1 MAGTILDR
9 LEEYTQK
16 DPLAPILFDE
26 TYTKGITYHQLDEMS
41 GRVYAWLKQARIGR
55 EDFVLINLPRGVLPI
70 IAMIGVWK
78 AGAAWA
84 LVEDT
89 YPADRIRFI
98 REDCGCKTEL
108 SAANWQDV
116 MCMEPLA
123 GHVQA
128 DPHDAAYAV
137 YTSGTTGNPKG
148 VLHEYGN
155 LERAVLSIS
164 GGEPM
169 FSEKD
174 CIATLSPLNFVASII
189 VILATLDVFG
199 AKNYIASYETI
210 KNTAALAKFFI
221 TKKISITFLTPSYVR
236 MLGGK
241 KTPFL
246 RMLFVGSE
254 PANNTYVEGL
264 ELVNIY
270 ACSESGFAVGVF
282 RIDRSYST
290 CPVGRPVVDTK
301 IMLLDEDG
309 KEAADGETGEMVFE
323 DPYVRGYINLPEQ
336 NKKAFIDG
344 YFHTGDLAKKDEAG
358 NYIILGRRDDMIKI
372 NGNRIEPAEI
382 EAAFKAALGLQW
394 AAVRGFEEGGKSFLC
409 AYYKDDVSFDANAL
423 RGELGRRLP
432 YYMIPAYFIKI
443 DEVPLKA
450 SGKLDR
456 KALPRPDAGS
466 FQSDYAA
473 PETETQKKL
482 CEAFEKALGLG
493 QVGIRDDFYELGGDS
508 LAAISLITEC
518 DLPGLSSS
526 EIFLGRTPEKIAEL
540 YEKKIAESGGKTA
553 DEWNAES
560 IKVAHPLTAEQNYM
574 VNYQLY
580 TPFSTM
586 YNLYTMMKLDKELYD
601 MEQACEVMRQVI
613 LAHPALLTTY
623 YWNEDGVLLQKYTPE
638 ILEELHVEH
647 LTEFELKYVK
657 DTLVYPFKIIGGRLF
672 RCRIFETEKAGYFF
686 FDVHHSIFDG
696 TSFKVF
702 MDSVEKAFTGQP
714 IAQDYY
720 YLMLRDRENAVHTD
734 FYEESRKYFE
744 DRYDGIEW
752 SEYPFIDH
760 RSRSNEMGEIFAELE
775 IEQPQMQEVENA
787 YRISR
792 NEFFITVAA
801 LAISIYN
808 NRQDIK
814 VSWNYNG
821 RESME
826 YMSSIGLLF
835 RELPVGIR
843 FRPERTIR
851 DVFADVQDQV
861 RKGIEH
867 ACYPYVD
874 LHGEV
879 ATGETAYLL
888 YQQDL
893 RDTESLEDAGIEV
906 IDVRQNQAASQTI
919 LDMEILDGSDGLQL
933 MIDFSA
939 SWYNEK
945 SMGKFAHIFAGTA
958 QLIAQH
964 DGQEDLTIKE
974 ITRRIHKEVIRE
986 AIGER
991 ISDERQKLGTIGE
1004 KITEAPHK
1012 LGNTG
1017 AGALDGPDRRLDS
1030 DEKIISESLHKY
1042 RNVGQKASGALHGLR
1057 DGAQKASETL
1067 HSRNVI
1073 KEKVKEGGTLLKSF
1087 STRIRRKR

>member
-1 MAGTILDR
+1 MEGTILDR
-9 LEEYTQK
+9 LEEYTQR
-16 DPLAPILFDE
+16 DPLAPVLFDE

-41 GRVYAWLKQARIGR
+41 GRVYAWLKQKGIGK
-55 EDFVLINLPRGVLPI
+55 EDFVLLNLPRGVLPV

-89 YPADRIRFI
+89 YPADRIRYI
-98 REDCGCKTEL
+98 REDCGCRIEL
-108 SAANWQDV
+108 CAANWEEV
-116 MCMEPLA
+116 MCMEPLK
-123 GHVQA
+123 GHVPA
-128 DPHDAAYAV
+128 DPHDAAFAV

-155 LERAVLSIS
+155 LERAILSVHE
-164 GGEPM
+164 GGRSP
-169 FSEKD
+169 FTEKD
-174 CIATLSPLNFVASII
+174 SIAMLSPLNFVASII
-189 VILATLDVFG
+189 VILAALDVFRG
-199 AKNYIASYETI
+199 RNYIVSYETI
-210 KNTAALAKFFI
+210 KNTAALAKFFL

-254 PANNTYVEGL
+254 PANHVYVEGL
-264 ELVNIY
+264 ELINIY
-270 ACSESGFAVGVF
+270 ACSESGFAVGFF
-282 RIDRSYST
+282 RIDKPYSS
-290 CPVGRPVVDTK
+290 CPIGHPVVDTD
-301 IMLLDEDG
+301 IILLGEDG
-309 KEAADGETGEMVFE
+309 TRAADGGIGEMCFE

-336 NKKAFIDG
+336 TKKAFIDG
-344 YFHTGDLAKKDEAG
+344 YFHSGDLAKKDESG
-358 NYIILGRRDDMIKI
+358 NYIILGRADDMIKI

-382 EAAFKAALGLQW
+382 EAAIKSVLGIDW
-394 AAVRGFEEGGKSFLC
+394 AAVRGFEEAGKSFLC
-409 AYYKDDVSFDANAL
+409 AYYKDDATFEPDRL
-423 RGELGRRLP
+423 RRELGRRLP
-432 YYMIPAYFIKI
+432 YYMIPAYFLKI
-443 DEVPLKA
+443 DEIPLKPN
-450 SGKLDR
+450 GKLDR

-466 FQSDYAA
+466 FRNDYAA

-482 CEAFEKALGLG
+482 CDAFEKALGLE
-493 QVGIRDDFYELGGDS
+493 QVGIHDDFYELGGDS

-518 DLPGLSSS
+518 GLPGLSAQ
-526 EIFLGRTPEKIAEL
+526 EVFLGRTPEKIAQL

-553 DEWNAES
+553 EERNAES
-560 IKVAHPLTAEQNYM
+560 LREAHCLTAEQNYM

-586 YNLYTMMKLDKELYD
+586 YNLYTMMKLDKDLYD
-601 MEQACEVMRQVI
+601 MEKACAVMKEVI

-623 YWNEDGVLLQKYTPE
+623 FWNEDGVLMQKYTPE
-638 ILEELHVEH
+638 IFEELHIER

-657 DTLVYPFKIIGGRLF
+657 DTLVYPFKIVGGRLF

-686 FDVHHSIFDG
+686 FDVHHSLFDG
-696 TSFKVF
+696 TSFQVF

-714 IAQDYY
+714 LEKDYY
-720 YLMLRDRENAVHTD
+720 YLMLQDRENVVHTD
-734 FYEESRKYFE
+734 LYEESRRYFE
-744 DRYDGIEW
+744 DRYEGIEW

-775 IEQPQMQEVENA
+775 IGQPQMQEVERS

-801 LAISIYN
+801 LSISIYN
-808 NRQDIK
+808 NRQDIRI
-814 VSWNYNG
+814 SWNYNG
-821 RESME
+821 RESVE
-826 YMSSIGLLF
+826 YMSSVGLLF

-843 FRPERTIR
+843 FSPELTIR
-851 DVFADVQDQV
+851 DVFSDVQDQV

-867 ACYPYVD
+867 CCYPYVD

-879 ATGETAYLL
+879 ATCESAYLL

-893 RDTESLEDAGIEV
+893 RDTESLESAGLEV

-939 SWYNEK
+939 SWYEEK
-945 SMGKFAHIFAGTA
+945 SMEKFAHIFAGTA

-964 DGQEDLTIKE
+964 DGQQDLTVKE
-974 ITRRIHKEVIRE
+974 ITHRINREVLKE
-986 AIGER
+986 AIGEK
-991 ISDERQKLGTIGE
+991 ISDERQKIGKIGE
-1004 KITEAPHK
+1004 KISEAPRR
-1012 LGNTG
+1012 LQN
-1017 AGALDGPDRRLDS
+1017 AGAKVSDGPDTRRDF
-1030 DEKIISESLHKY
+1030 DEKILSESLHRHKDA
-1042 RNVGQKASGALHGLR
+1042 GTKPSEALHVPDTIR
-1057 DGAQKASETL
+1057 
-1067 HSRNVI
+1067 
-1073 KEKVKEGGTLLKSF
+1073 EKVKEGGTLLRSF

>member
-1 MAGTILDR
+1 MSTTILER
-9 LEEYTQK
+9 LEEYARQ

-26 TYTKGITYHQLDEMS
+26 TYTKGITYHKLDEMS
-41 GRVYAWLKQARIGR
+41 GRVYAWLKQEGIGK
-55 EDFVLINLPRGVLPI
+55 EDFVLINLPRGVLPV

-78 AGAAWA
+78 AGAAFV

-98 REDCGCKTEL
+98 REDCGCKDEI
-108 SAANWQDV
+108 SSANWQEI
-116 MCMEPLA
+116 MCLEPLS

-155 LERAVLSIS
+155 LDRAILSIRE
-164 GGEPM
+164 GGKAL

-174 CIATLSPLNFVASII
+174 SLATLSPLNFVASII
-189 VILATLDVFG
+189 VILAALNVFR

-210 KNTAALAKFFI
+210 KNTSALAKLFI

-236 MLGGK
+236 MLGNK

-254 PANNTYVEGL
+254 PANNVYVDGL
-264 ELVNIY
+264 DLVNIY
-270 ACSESGFAVGVF
+270 ACSESGFAVGFF
-282 RIDRSYST
+282 RIDKSYST
-290 CPVGRPVVDTK
+290 CPVGHPEVDTK
-301 IMLLDEDG
+301 IMLLKEDG
-309 KEAADGETGEMVFE
+309 TEAADGETGEMCFE

-336 NKKAFIDG
+336 TKESFIDG
-344 YFHTGDLAKKDEAG
+344 YFHTGDLAQRDESG
-358 NYIILGRRDDMIKI
+358 NYVILGRRDDMVKI

-382 EAAFKAALGLQW
+382 EAALKSVLGLEW

-409 AYYKDDVSFDANAL
+409 AYYKENVDFDTDAV
-423 RGELGRRLP
+423 RSELGRRLP
-432 YYMIPAYFIKI
+432 YYMIPAYFLKI
-443 DEVPLKA
+443 DEIPLKQ

-456 KALPRPDAGS
+456 KALPRPEAGS
-466 FQSDYAA
+466 YHSDYTA
-473 PETETQKKL
+473 PETDTQKIL
-482 CEAFEKALGLG
+482 CGAFEKALGLE
-493 QVGIRDDFYELGGDS
+493 QVGIHDDFYELGGDS

-518 DLPGLSSS
+518 ELAGLTSS
-526 EIFLGRTPEKIAEL
+526 EVFLGRTPEKIAEL
-540 YEKKIAESGGKTA
+540 YEKKIEERGGKTA
-553 DEWNAES
+553 DERNAEA
-560 IKVAHPLTAEQNYM
+560 IAAAHPLTAEQNYM

-586 YNLYTMMKLDKELYD
+586 YNLFTMMKLDKELYD
-601 MEQACEVMRQVI
+601 IDQTCRVMKEVIM
-613 LAHPALLTTY
+613 AHPALLTTY
-623 YWNEDGVLLQKYTPE
+623 YWNEDGVLMQKYTPE
-638 ILEELHVEH
+638 IFEELHVEH

-657 DTLVYPFKIIGGRLF
+657 DTLVYPFKIVGGRLY

-686 FDVHHSIFDG
+686 FDVHHSVFDG

-702 MDSVEKAFTGQP
+702 MDSIEKAFMGQP
-714 IAQDYY
+714 LDQDYY
-720 YLMLRDRENAVHTD
+720 YLMLQDREDVALTA

-744 DRYDGIEW
+744 ERYDGIEW

-775 IEQPQMQEVENA
+775 IEQSQMREVEKS
-787 YRISR
+787 YQISR

-808 NRQDIK
+808 KRKDIK
-814 VSWNYNG
+814 ISWNYNG

-826 YMSSIGLLF
+826 YMTSVGLLF

-867 ACYPYVD
+867 CCYPYVD
-874 LHGEV
+874 IHGEV
-879 ATGETAYLL
+879 ATSESAYLL

-893 RDTESLEDAGIEV
+893 RDTESLESAGLEV
-906 IDVRQNQAASQTI
+906 VDVRQNQAASQTI
-919 LDMEILDGSDGLQL
+919 LDMEVLDGADGLQL
-933 MIDFSA
+933 MIDLSA
-939 SWYNEK
+939 SWYDEK
-945 SMGKFAHIFAGTA
+945 SMEHFARIFAGTA

-964 DGQEDLTIKE
+964 DGQKDLTVRE
-974 ITRRIHKEVIRE
+974 ITRRIRKEVKKG
-986 AIGER
+986 AFGEQ
-991 ISDERQKLGTIGE
+991 ISDERKKLGQIGE
-1004 KITEAPHK
+1004 TISEGVHRHAND
-1012 LGNTG
+1012 GEQIS
-1017 AGALDGPDRRLDS
+1017 DGPDTWRDS
-1030 DEKIISESLHKY
+1030 EGNIISESLHKGKE
-1042 RNVGQKASGALHGLR
+1042 VMKKSAEILPGAGL
-1057 DGAQKASETL
+1057 
-1067 HSRNVI
+1067 
-1073 KEKVKEGGTLLKSF
+1073 VKETVRGGGTLLRNF
-1087 STRIRRKR
+1087 SARIRRKR